1 MEERETSFF
10 DELNIR
16 EDATTAEVK
25 QAYRRLSA
33 VFHPDK
39 QQDES
44 LKEEAAESF
53 TKIKDAYEVGRLK
66 CKHVSH
72 LPYSVEHTLNFMINC
87 AECLCMVSTTRCRV

>member
-1 MEERETSFF
+1 MEEREISLY

-44 LKEEAAESF
+44 LKEEAAVSF
-53 TKIKDAYEVGRLK
+53 TKIKDAYEVTSLGSPVQRREL
-66 CKHVSH
+66 
-72 LPYSVEHTLNFMINC
+72 NC
-87 AECLCMVSTTRCRV
+87 AELESDAFAPLI

>member
-1 MEERETSFF
+1 MEERETSFY

-53 TKIKDAYEVGRLK
+53 TKIKDAYEVGPMK
-66 CKHVSH
+66 WSQVSH
-72 LPYSVEHTLNFMINC
+72 MPYSIECTFNLIIDS
-87 AECLCMVSTTRCRV
+87 AECL